1 MSPLI
6 AMVLAL
12 VAVLAACVT
21 LPSLASRSSHL
32 ALALLVAM
40 LPSLWAGSVAVII
53 SRSLEAAD
61 AVRPDAW
68 VRDDDPATLRR
79 LPAIGE
85 PAPRE
90 HEVMISG
97 DSDPSHYGH
106 WSRSTGTF
114 QSGPVTFTYTRSR
127 TDGISQHSE
136 SSHGWTCESSNVPN
150 ARCEYSLVMRR
161 APDGMAIA
169 FDCLLADRDGGGGVG
184 NARPTCRE
192 DLPPLVFRRVPY
204 APAPVRGS
212 MRDAL
217 AALTASLVLCAL
229 AMRWMQRPWQAPA
242 RVERSPVA
250 AGAAPFRDAP
260 PAEEEALAQAELR
273 AFDRAMRARR
283 LGVTLVI
290 AAALV
295 GSIAALPSVMRG

>member
-1 MSPLI
+1 MSSPI
-6 AMVLAL
+6 AMALAL

-21 LPSLASRSSHL
+21 LPPLASRASQL

-53 SRSLEAAD
+53 WRSFEAAD

-79 LPAIGE
+79 LPAVGE
-85 PAPRE
+85 PAPRV
-90 HEVMISG
+90 HEVETGG
-97 DSDPSHYGH
+97 DSDSSHYHH
-106 WSRSTGTF
+106 WSRSFGTF
-114 QSGPVTFTYTRSR
+114 QSGPVTFSFTRSR
-127 TDGISQHSE
+127 TVGISQHSE

-150 ARCEYSLVMRR
+150 APCEYSLVMRR

-169 FDCLLADRDGGGGVG
+169 FDCVLADRDGDVVG
-184 NARPTCRE
+184 SARPTCRE

-212 MRDAL
+212 LRDAL
-217 AALTASLVLCAL
+217 AALTASLLLCWV
-229 AMRWMQRPWQAPA
+229 AMRWMQRPWGAPA
-242 RVERSPVA
+242 RVERPPLA
-250 AGAAPFRDAP
+250 AGAAPFREAP
-260 PAEEEALAQAELR
+260 LAGEEALAQAELQ

-283 LGVTLVI
+283 LGVTLVF
-290 AAALV
+290 AAALL
-295 GSIAALPSVMRG
+295 GSIAALPTVMRG

>member
-1 MSPLI
+1 MSPLF

-21 LPSLASRSSHL
+21 LPSLASRASHL

-53 SRSLEAAD
+53 WRSFEAAD

-68 VRDDDPATLRR
+68 VRDDSPATLRR

-90 HEVMISG
+90 HEVMIRG

-106 WSRSTGTF
+106 WSRSFGTF

-127 TDGISQHSE
+127 SDGISQHSE

-169 FDCLLADRDGGGGVG
+169 FDCVLADRGGGVVG
-184 NARPTCRE
+184 NAPPTCRE

-204 APAPVRGS
+204 APVPVRGS
-212 MRDAL
+212 LRDAL
-217 AALTASLVLCAL
+217 AALTASLVLCWV

-242 RVERSPVA
+242 RVERPPVA
-250 AGAAPFRDAP
+250 AGAAPFRAAP
-260 PAEEEALAQAELR
+260 VAEEEALAQAELR